1 MENYGESKVI
11 EALKGLLGAVIGAVP
26 GVLIWI
32 ILGKVGFVFSG
43 IGALIGLGILLGYSF
58 MVKNADALPIWLM
71 LVIFFGVF
79 AVAMILSEKI
89 VWTWELADTFKEYL
103 PTFREDIISGAM
115 AESDMTR
122 AEVESV
128 LTDELFTEIVEE
140 NFGVKEGTFS
150 ECFSNFGTLLENLDM
165 KGKYMWSL
173 AKSSL
178 FGIIGGIAVFAK
190 TGKG

>member
-11 EALKGLLGAVIGAVP
+11 TALKGLIGAVIGAIP
-26 GVLIWI
+26 GMLIWI
-32 ILGKVGFVFSG
+32 ILGKIGFVFSAVG
-43 IGALIGLGILLGYSF
+43 ILIGLGIIMGF
-58 MVKNADALPIWLM
+58 TFFTKNADIPLWLM
-71 LVIFFGVF
+71 LVIFLGVF
-79 AVAMILSEKI
+79 AIAMILSEKI

-103 PTFREDIISGAM
+103 PIYREDIITGAL

-150 ECFSNFGTLLENLDM
+150 ECFSNFSTLLENLEM
-165 KGKYMWSL
+165 KGKYIASL

-178 FGIIGGIAVFAK
+178 FGIIGGISVFAK
-190 TGKG
+190 MGK

>member
-11 EALKGLLGAVIGAVP
+11 TALKGLLGAVIGAIP
-26 GVLIWI
+26 GMIVWI
-32 ILGKVGFVFSG
+32 ILGKIGFIFSAVG
-43 IGALIGLGILLGYSF
+43 ILIGLGIIFGFSF
-58 MVKNADALPIWLM
+58 LTKNGDLPLWLIF
-71 LVIFFGVF
+71 VIFLGVF
-79 AVAMILSEKI
+79 ALAMILSEKI

-140 NFGVKEGTFS
+140 NFGVKEGTFG
-150 ECFSNFGTLLENLDM
+150 ECFSNFSTLLENLEM
-165 KGKYMWSL
+165 KGEYIVSL
-173 AKSSL
+173 LKSSL

-190 TGKG
+190 IGRS

>member
-1 MENYGESKVI
+1 MDNYGESPVI
-11 EALKGLLGAVIGAVP
+11 TALKGLVGAVIGAIP
-26 GVLIWI
+26 GMLIWI

-43 IGALIGLGILLGYSF
+43 IGLLIGLGIFIGYGI

-71 LVIFFGVF
+71 FVIFFVVF
-79 AVAMILSEKI
+79 AIAMILSEKI

-103 PTFREDIISGAM
+103 PTYREDIITGVL

-122 AEVESV
+122 AEVESI
-128 LTDELFTEIVEE
+128 LTDELFTEFVEE

-150 ECFSNFGTLLENLDM
+150 ECFSNFSTLLENLDM
-165 KGKYMWSL
+165 KGKYIASL

-178 FGIIGGIAVFAK
+178 FGIIGGIGVFAK
-190 TGKG
+190 MGK

>member
-11 EALKGLLGAVIGAVP
+11 TALKGLLGAVVGAIP
-26 GVLIWI
+26 GMIVWI
-32 ILGKVGFVFSG
+32 ILGKIGVIFSAVG
-43 IGALIGLGILLGYSF
+43 ILIGLGIIFGFSF
-58 MVKNADALPIWLM
+58 LTKNGDLPLWLM
-71 LVIFFGVF
+71 FVIFLGVF
-79 AVAMILSEKI
+79 ALAMILSEKI

-140 NFGVKEGTFS
+140 NFGVKEGTFG
-150 ECFSNFGTLLENLDM
+150 ECFSNFSTLLENLEM
-165 KGKYMWSL
+165 KGEYIVSL
-173 AKSSL
+173 LKSSL

-190 TGKG
+190 IGKG